1 MKKLLVLLGLAGA
14 GAALVAKR
22 KKAAQAE
29 AALWAEAT
37 GTPVAA
43 AKH

>member
-1 MKKLLVLLGLAGA
+1 MKKLLILLGLAGA
-14 GAALVAKR
+14 AAALVAKR

-37 GTPVAA
+37 GASAT
-43 AKH
+43 KR